1 MADEDKRAR
10 VALTVLDAVLGEL
23 IVCTRSKAEDG
34 ATLGLPRQSVGCG
47 CPVVGAFRPDGEEKL
62 VALDPDA
69 CESWL
74 DELPPVEAAF
84 WRKRI
89 RLKELPPDLVELLR
103 TLLGV

>member
-1 MADEDKRAR
+1 MVDEDKRAH
-10 VALTVLDAVLGEL
+10 VALTVLDAVLGEFL
-23 IVCTRSKAEDG
+23 VCTRSKTEDG
-34 ATLGLPRQSVGCG
+34 VALGLPGQSAGCG

-74 DELPPVEAAF
+74 SELPPVEAAF

-89 RLKELPPDLVELLR
+89 RLKDLPPDLVELLR
-103 TLLGV
+103 VLLGV

>member
-1 MADEDKRAR
+1 MADDQDRAR
-10 VALTVLDAVLGEL
+10 VALTVLDAVLGDYR
-23 IVCTRSKAEDG
+23 VCMRSTRDHG
-34 ATLGLPRQSVGCG
+34 AILGLPGESGSCG
-47 CPVVGAFRPDGEEKL
+47 CPVAGAFRPDGEEKL

-74 DELPPVEAAF
+74 SRLPPVEAAF

-89 RLKELPPDLVELLR
+89 RLKDLPPDLVDLLR